1 MPRAQEGDE
10 AKAQAKT
17 LKDRDALAR
26 VLSNFRVDDFR
37 SLMDTN
43 NQVAGQIQTLLG
55 ALTAPAAAP
64 PPPAAHPAVGTP
76 ALSAISG
83 LQ

>member
-1 MPRAQEGDE
+1 M
-10 AKAQAKT
+10 AKT

-26 VLSNFRVDDFR
+26 MLSNFRVEDFR

-43 NQVAGQIQTLLG
+43 NQVAGQIQSLLG
-55 ALTAPAAAP
+55 ALTVPAAPAV
-64 PPPAAHPAVGTP
+64 AAHPTGAQSAV
-76 ALSAISG
+76 SG